1 MNNHSSI
8 KKQVKAA
15 SSQKAERHPCGHD
28 VAHELAV
35 KRMRGKLQN
44 EEVSFALAELF
55 KAFGDS
61 TRVRILGALQSGEL
75 CVCALAETLGMT
87 SSAISHQL
95 RLLKQMRLIRARKE
109 GKSIFYMLNDDHI
122 HLIFALAYEHVTE
135 RKN

>member
-1 MNNHSSI
+1 MNNHSSV

-35 KRMRGKLQN
+35 KRMRGKLQD

-61 TRVRILGALQSGEL
+61 TRIRMLGALQSGEL

-95 RLLKQMRLIRARKE
+95 RLLKQLRLIRSRKM
-109 GKSIFYMLNDDHI
+109 GKSVFYMLNDDHI
-122 HLIFALAYEHVTE
+122 HLIFALALEHVTE
-135 RKN
+135 RGN